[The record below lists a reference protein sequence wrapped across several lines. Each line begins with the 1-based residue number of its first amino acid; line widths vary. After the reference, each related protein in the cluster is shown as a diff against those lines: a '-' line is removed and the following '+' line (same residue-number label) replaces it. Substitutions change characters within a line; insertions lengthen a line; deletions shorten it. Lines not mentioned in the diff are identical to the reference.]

1 MTLELVAA
9 LVTGI
14 ALSACAGLRAFLPL
28 FAVGVASRAS
38 GWELGQA
45 QWLATDPALIIFGV
59 ASAIEL
65 IADKIPF
72 LDHALDLVQTL
83 SRPLAGAVVTL
94 GPFYQL
100 SPTYAVPLAI
110 ITGSTIAMGVHTAK
124 ATTRA
129 QSSAL
134 TVGMGNP
141 ILSVIED
148 VLAIGGTILAFVAP
162 FIVII
167 ALVGLIYLVF
177 RLRARRRSTPSVE
190 YRSRPA

>member
-1 MTLELVAA
+1 MTLDLVAA

-28 FAVGVASRAS
+28 FAVGVASRMS

-45 QWLATDPALIIFGV
+45 QWLSTDSALIIFGV

-72 LDHALDLVQTL
+72 LDHALDVVQTI
-83 SRPLAGAVVTL
+83 SRPVAGAVVTL
-94 GPFYQL
+94 GPFYEL

-110 ITGSTIAMGVHTAK
+110 VTGSSIAMGVHTAK

-141 ILSVIED
+141 ILSFIED
-148 VLAIGGTILAFVAP
+148 IFAIGGTVLAFVAP
-162 FIVII
+162 LIVIM
-167 ALVGLIYLVF
+167 ALVGLVYLVF
-177 RLRARRRSTPSVE
+177 RVRARRRRAPAVE
-190 YRSRPA
+190 YESKPA